1 MRLQELTAYEC
12 AQCNISSAKFCFP
25 ETFLKNVHRRSN
37 QGPAWGRRTHCDLWD
52 QHWRG
57 LQRQADWSR
66 GQHELPGQY
75 MIKSVKWMWMVLLL
89 PPGVPSTKVLVLYC
103 FYGFFFF
110 FFSAFIRVINSLVFN
125 RLLDNLNKFCL
136 LYFQVHAHKWRN
148 VLCGKTDRKA

>member
-1 MRLQELTAYEC
+1 
-12 AQCNISSAKFCFP
+12 
-25 ETFLKNVHRRSN
+25 
-37 QGPAWGRRTHCDLWD
+37 
-52 QHWRG
+52 
-57 LQRQADWSR
+57 
-66 GQHELPGQY
+66 
-75 MIKSVKWMWMVLLL
+75 MVLLL

-103 FYGFFFF
+103 FMVFCFFF

>member
-1 MRLQELTAYEC
+1 
-12 AQCNISSAKFCFP
+12 
-25 ETFLKNVHRRSN
+25 
-37 QGPAWGRRTHCDLWD
+37 
-52 QHWRG
+52 
-57 LQRQADWSR
+57 
-66 GQHELPGQY
+66 
-75 MIKSVKWMWMVLLL
+75 MVLLL

-103 FYGFFFF
+103 FYGFFFFSF

>member
-103 FYGFFFF
+103 FCFFFSF
-110 FFSAFIRVINSLVFN
+110 SFSAFIRVINSLVFN